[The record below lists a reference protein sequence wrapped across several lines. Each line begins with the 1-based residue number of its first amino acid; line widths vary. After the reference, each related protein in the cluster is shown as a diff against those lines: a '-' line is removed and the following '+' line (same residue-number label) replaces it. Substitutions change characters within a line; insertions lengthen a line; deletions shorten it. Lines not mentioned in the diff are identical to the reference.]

1 MTHTTQCS
9 PGLGIRGL
17 MDTIQNTTLRPLVG
31 ILDGGCSSVARSITE
46 VGRWYNLVSVSGVA
60 ATPILSDKAQCTW
73 MGGGQAVCVCV

>member
-1 MTHTTQCS
+1 
-9 PGLGIRGL
+9 

-73 MGGGQAVCVCV
+73 MRGGGG